1 MSSPKKKTDKSILNK
16 SNVEIVDKAEYFKK
30 ELLKTNS
37 VNNNFIN
44 NNNAQIEVNHTRKIA
59 EPNSNDTNDKNVKKL
74 KSFVCY
80 ICLSTTC
87 LKAFCPKLKAKEKIT
102 SLLPTPRNT
111 PTTATKVQKATTPSS
126 TTPSSTKQSPTT
138 TPANNTS
145 CNINRNSR
153 NFQQQQQ
160 PLQHQFPPK
169 QQRIPQVISQRQYK
183 SCREF
188 GVKCP
193 KCLRVIFAK
202 DWVRKAREFTYHI
215 ACFACD
221 SCKRQL
227 STGEEFALRG
237 DRLLCKPHY
246 IDLIEGGPG
255 RESASS
261 QKPKAKRVRTTF
273 TEEQLQF
280 LQAKFQLDSNPD
292 GNDLEQIAAQA
303 GLSKRVTQVWF
314 QNSRARQKK
323 YQQQRN
329 KINGSSRTLSPP
341 TGVNS
346 SMFPCPA
353 TSTYFC
359 HYGELIS
366 VQLKSGG
373 WHCSRFP

>member
-1 MSSPKKKTDKSILNK
+1 MNVLDRVRKYHGYDVFPCAIERVSTGCHQGKRCGGCNEIIRDK
-16 SNVEIVDKAEYFKK
+16 F
-30 ELLKTNS
+30 LLKVDDQYWHVSCLRCCVCNLALEEQQS
-37 VNNNFIN
+37 CY
-44 NNNAQIEVNHTRKIA
+44 
-59 EPNSNDTNDKNVKKL
+59 L
-74 KSFVCY
+74 KHDNIYCEFDY
-80 ICLSTTC
+80 
-87 LKAFCPKLKAKEKIT
+87 
-102 SLLPTPRNT
+102 
-111 PTTATKVQKATTPSS
+111 TK
-126 TTPSSTKQSPTT
+126 
-138 TPANNTS
+138 
-145 CNINRNSR
+145 
-153 NFQQQQQ
+153 
-160 PLQHQFPPK
+160 
-169 QQRIPQVISQRQYK
+169 
-183 SCREF
+183 EF

-323 YQQQRN
+323 YQQQRH
-329 KINGSSRTLSPP
+329 KINGSTRTLSPP

-346 SMFPCPA
+346 SPPSLWA
-353 TSTYFC
+353 SESDSQHSDNYPS
-359 HYGELIS
+359 E
-366 VQLKSGG
+366 
-373 WHCSRFP
+373 